1 MAEKKKVYLIEMN
14 LDGPW
19 KPSVMIATYPKQI
32 EAMVEKFIK
41 TKASCA
47 TMANIRYKR
56 MSDAEQVLTMI
67 DDGIRLFEREDT
79 NE

>member
-19 KPSVMIATYPKQI
+19 EPAAMWAMYPKQI
-32 EAMVEKFIK
+32 EETIEKFIK
-41 TKASCA
+41 TTAASHA

-56 MSDAEQVLTMI
+56 MSDADQVLNMI
-67 DDGIRLFEREDT
+67 DAGIKLYE
-79 NE
+79 

>member
-19 KPSVMIATYPKQI
+19 KPAVMWAMYPKQI
-32 EAMVEKFIK
+32 EETIEKFIK
-41 TKASCA
+41 TTAVSHA

-56 MSDAEQVLTMI
+56 VLDAEQVLTMM
-67 DDGIRLFEREDT
+67 DAGIKLYE
-79 NE
+79 